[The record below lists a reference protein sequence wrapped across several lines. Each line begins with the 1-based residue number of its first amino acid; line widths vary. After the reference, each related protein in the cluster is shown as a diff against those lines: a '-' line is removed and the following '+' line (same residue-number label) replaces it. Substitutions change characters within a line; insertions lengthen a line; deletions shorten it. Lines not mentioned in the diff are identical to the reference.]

1 MLRTL
6 RPLVLQF
13 LLIVQFA
20 CIFSIHAANAQS
32 KTDTGY
38 TTIEWTDLMPADDL
52 EALMNPPEELQNIED
67 GSEADQISSQIQA
80 AITQASDSRYQQAL
94 SSTRIRPEY
103 NNKAIRIP
111 GFIVPLSFGENNSIT
126 EFFIVPFFGACIH
139 VPPPPPNQII
149 FGKYPKGF
157 KVDALY
163 DPFWIEG
170 TLSTELVEN
179 DMATAAYTI
188 KIDQITDYT
197 E

>member
-1 MLRTL
+1 MKQYLS
-6 RPLVLQF
+6 
-13 LLIVQFA
+13 
-20 CIFSIHAANAQS
+20 IFSLLFISLFTHSVLMAQPAS
-32 KTDTGY
+32 PSAY

-52 EALMNPPEELQNIED
+52 EALMNPPEELQDIED

-80 AITQASDSRYQQAL
+80 AIAQASDSRYQQAL
-94 SSTRIRPEY
+94 SSTRIRPEF

-126 EFFIVPFFGACIH
+126 EFFVVPFFGACIH

-149 FGKYPKGF
+149 FGKYPPGF
-157 KVDALY
+157 KLDALY

-170 TLSTELVEN
+170 TLSTELIEN
-179 DMATAAYTI
+179 DMATAAYSI

>member
-1 MLRTL
+1 MLKTYSL
-6 RPLVLQF
+6 IIAAIF
-13 LLIVQFA
+13 CLLGTQA
-20 CIFSIHAANAQS
+20 LHAQAS
-32 KTDTGY
+32 PSSHY
-38 TTIEWTDLMPADDL
+38 TTIEWTDLMPPDDL

-67 GSEADQISSQIQA
+67 GSEADQISSQIQS
-80 AITQASDSRYQQAL
+80 AIALASDSRYQQAL

-149 FGKYPKGF
+149 FGKYPRGF
-157 KVDALY
+157 KLDALY